1 MTKINNPKKK
11 KKKKKKRRRSFL
23 PLVCVFAYNQ
33 KAAGFASIHQMSQES
48 HSVTLQINQLELGNE
63 GENEQ
68 QTKVVRDQLKRII
81 FFSVAIITMAS
92 AILLAFL
99 NGAKDIRAMQY
110 SSTVIKAYNF
120 FIWATLQCPILLL
133 MYAFF
138 LFGRYNQINRKQKIY
153 LISAITISSVLLIVT
168 SFFSLVLLNKDSAGM
183 SLIVIP
189 VITIICFLG
198 YRATQNVHDRDSV
211 NHESYKPE
219 QKKAFNI
226 AKFPTCAKS
235 LLPDHHGW
243 HLCYDGH
250 LHPLTVHYSF
260 WRGSLL
266 SFVRYSSAAILVLL
280 GLSAAAL
287 AMQFL
292 ETLVVGV
299 FLLVLIPIYVYFTQE
314 YIGISLRD
322 PTSARP
328 LYHDPRYAG
337 VMRYGIATL
346 VSFNGGLLAA
356 ICVASVGIAPQQ
368 DHMSLGI
375 RVCAFFQL
383 LAIESGLIWIG
394 LMFEPQHGEMWASIV
409 EIFYSVS
416 LLLQIVMIMAG
427 AVMLFIVLS

>member
-1 MTKINNPKKK
+1 
-11 KKKKKKRRRSFL
+11 
-23 PLVCVFAYNQ
+23 
-33 KAAGFASIHQMSQES
+33 MSQES
-48 HSVTLQINQLELGNE
+48 HSVTLQINQLESGNE

-120 FIWATLQCPILLL
+120 FIWPTLQCPILLL

-138 LFGRYNQINRKQKIY
+138 LFGRYNRINRNQKIY

-189 VITIICFLG
+189 VIAIICFLG

-219 QKKAFNI
+219 QKKAFKFATTI
-226 AKFPTCAKS
+226 ATMAITVQTGMIYASFKS
-235 LLPDHHGW
+235 PPLQALQSFQLA
-243 HLCYDGH
+243 LCLFFLITMVGIFVMMVTSI
-250 LHPLTVHYSF
+250 PLTVHYSF

-299 FLLVLIPIYVYFTQE
+299 FLLVLVPICVYFTQD
-314 YIGISLRD
+314 IGISLRD